1 VESKPEPSDP
11 YAALVD
17 AEAARDD
24 FVRAIALP
32 SFFLTSIGAA
42 ISAQVATTAI
52 GVADAATWAPW
63 ALLGGLAV
71 FTLVAGVQLA
81 RFRRLNGVW
90 VGGLASRVVGGTAT
104 AASTW
109 YVLSLGAA
117 MWAAFERAWWLVA
130 VCAVAGGVAYALA
143 GRRWVRSYR
152 TAPTDLARGES
163 LGWLATAGVVVVA
176 GLVLLVLVR

>member
-1 VESKPEPSDP
+1 METTPEPLDP

-17 AEAARDD
+17 AAAARDD
-24 FVRAIALP
+24 LVRAIALP
-32 SFFLTSIGAA
+32 SFFLTSVGAA
-42 ISAQVATTAI
+42 ISVQVATTAI
-52 GVADAATWAPW
+52 GVADAAAWAPW

-71 FTLVAGVQLA
+71 FALVAGIQLA

-117 MWAAFERAWWLVA
+117 MWAFERAWWLMA
-130 VCAVAGGVAYALA
+130 VCAVAAGVAYGWA

-152 TAPTDLARGES
+152 TAPAELGRAES
-163 LGWLATAGVVVVA
+163 LGSLATAGVMVVA
-176 GLVLLVLVR
+176 GLVLLVVLR